1 MADQKRTPARDTRQ
15 PVLELVETPADRLA
29 FVNARFGGVD
39 QRAERNAMSATNT
52 PSRHRLVATVVSFA
66 LAVAGPVSTG
76 ALAPSTAL
84 GSVSPLTDPA
94 KIQNLA
100 ADAYLWGVAPEFVYR
115 FSNYNELVLAPRNMF
130 GGPEAAP
137 AWNNQGTN
145 AGDASVLYLNA
156 MLDLSG
162 RKGRGGTKELVLTV
176 PLSKSHYYVV
186 QLLDAFIN
194 AVGSIGTR
202 TTPSTRAQTY
212 LLAGPTA
219 RYAHERIARIH
230 GFTYRVMPFETN
242 RGWMLTRIRAD
253 SLVPAG
259 DPVSV
264 ASILKNVVERF
275 GMSTLA
281 EFEARGHRPMYFK
294 PGQYTPTQTQ
304 IKRAAKWHT
313 APTNAVAF
321 FKQMGEALRLNPLP
335 TASTG
340 LNGIPL
346 RTLPS
351 WVVPQSFAIKRYRN
365 PSYPQKRTLALFRP
379 LGITANGF
387 TIPRSWGPKQINAL
401 QAGYD
406 AGRSDI
412 NNRLT
417 TAALA
422 TQATNWW
429 GYLNS
434 GIGNCPNTPQGYL
447 HRALLTV
454 GGGGCNIPE
463 DAVYAQ
469 INNLDGTSA
478 TQLDGNNTYK
488 LTFTPPVTN
497 PATLPVVGSLPPT
510 VNDSQGNPRG
520 FWSITVYQPD
530 PTQSGA
536 PFITQA
542 SVLNTAYSTA
552 NIAVTA
558 VDPTSDTITVKSSP
572 WGPLVASSAIL
583 FGSTAAQYGLTPGV
597 PYYVATTPT
606 RKIDPKTKSTTYSF
620 KVSTQWKQQLSAA
633 NVPIQYSGT
642 PGPVVHLTNPG
653 GTVNLQW
660 GPIQPVSQLGSQQ
673 LTSGKLAKN
682 PDGSVTIWIAPTL
695 PAGAPAT
702 NWIPTPSTAYY
713 ANLYPG
719 VPVPTQIRPIMRIY
733 YPAPGSNTQAS
744 ILPPP
749 NGSMGATYVFPAIQK
764 VG

>member
-1 MADQKRTPARDTRQ
+1 VVGLNEGVTLKVLLLRGRVAVTLAMAA
-15 PVLELVETPADRLA
+15 
-29 FVNARFGGVD
+29 
-39 QRAERNAMSATNT
+39 
-52 PSRHRLVATVVSFA
+52 VV
-66 LAVAGPVSTG
+66 GPISMG
-76 ALAPSTAL
+76 ALAPSVAL

-100 ADAYLWGVAPEFVYR
+100 AKAYIWGVAPEFVYR
-115 FSNYNELVLAPRNMF
+115 FSNYNELVTAPRNTF
-130 GGPEAAP
+130 GGAGAAA
-137 AWNNQGTN
+137 AWNNQATN
-145 AGDASVLYLNA
+145 AGNASVLYLNA

-162 RKGRGGTKELVLTV
+162 KQGPGGTKELVLTV
-176 PLSKSHYYVV
+176 PPSQTNYYVV
-186 QLLDAFIN
+186 QLEDAFIN
-194 AVGSIGTR
+194 GVGSIGTR

-212 LLAGPTA
+212 LLVGPTS
-219 RYAHERIARIH
+219 RYAHERFARIH
-230 GFTYRVMPFETN
+230 RVTYRVMPFDTN
-242 RGWMLTRIRAD
+242 RGWMLIRIRAD

-259 DPVSV
+259 DPASV
-264 ASILKNVVERF
+264 TSILKSVVERF
-275 GMSTLA
+275 GLSTLA
-281 EFEARGHRPMYFK
+281 EFEARGHRPKYFK
-294 PGQYTPTQTQ
+294 PGQYTPTPEQ

-321 FKQMGEALRLNPLP
+321 FKQTGEALRLNPLP

-351 WVVPQSFAIKRYRN
+351 WVAPQAGAIRRYRN
-365 PSYPQKRTLALFRP
+365 PSYPQKRTLALFKP
-379 LGITANGF
+379 LGLTANGF
-387 TIPRSWGPKQINAL
+387 TVPRNWGRAQINAL

-406 AGRSDI
+406 AGRNNI

-434 GIGNCPNTPQGYL
+434 GIGNYPNTPNGYL

-454 GGGGCNIPE
+454 GGGGSNLPL

-478 TQLDGNNTYK
+478 TQLDGNNAYK

-497 PATLPVVGSLPPT
+497 PPTLPVVGALPPT
-510 VNDSQGNPRG
+510 VNDRQGDPRG

-530 PTQSGA
+530 TSQSGA
-536 PFITQA
+536 PWITQA
-542 SVLNTAYSTA
+542 SVLNTGYSTA

-558 VDPTSDTITVKSSP
+558 VDPSTDTLTVKPSA
-572 WGPLVASSAIL
+572 WGPLVASAPIL
-583 FGSTAAQYGLTPGV
+583 FGSTAAQYGLAPGV
-597 PYYVATTPT
+597 PYYVATAPT
-606 RKIDPKTKSTTYSF
+606 RNVDPTTKSTTYSF
-620 KVSTQWKQQLSAA
+620 KVSSKWLQQLSAA
-633 NVPIQYSGT
+633 NVPIQGNTGT
-642 PGPVVHLTNPG
+642 PGSVVNLTNPG
-653 GTVNLQW
+653 GAVHLQW

-682 PDGSVTIWIAPTL
+682 ADGSVTIWIAPTL

-702 NWIPTPSTAYY
+702 NWIPTPSMAYY
-713 ANLYPG
+713 ATLYPG
-719 VPVPTQIRPIMRIY
+719 KSVPTQIRPIMRIY